1 MTYEELLKETAA
13 RKRGILAGLD
23 AALKG
28 PTGFL
33 AEAEI
38 KKDPGK
44 AAWAFLAKD
53 FCEKLAEHIDEF
65 MSEDES
71 TAREAMEIYMAYEDG
86 DEGLYKLLPTE
97 AQLFEEEIP

>member
-13 RKRGILAGLD
+13 RKRGVLAGID

-28 PTGFL
+28 PAGFL

-38 KKDPGK
+38 RKDPGK
-44 AAWAFLAKD
+44 AAWILLAKE

-65 MSEDES
+65 MD
-71 TAREAMEIYMAYEDG
+71 EDG
-86 DEGLYKLLPTE
+86 GEGLYDLLPTE
-97 AQLFEEEIP
+97 ARLFDPME